1 MNIKNE
7 EDKALEDKQIKNA
20 VIDLLH
26 NNEEVTYEAISKASD
41 ISPTRIE
48 RHNESIEAMLSKL
61 KKVYIS
67 PQFKGE
73 TDL

>member
-26 NNEEVTYEAISKASD
+26 NNEEVTYEASLRQAI
-41 ISPTRIE
+41 
-48 RHNESIEAMLSKL
+48 
-61 KKVYIS
+61 
-67 PQFKGE
+67 
-73 TDL
+73 